1 MSKLE
6 KIINTKNNTF
16 VLSNLKIKQAK
27 INSKSTSNKSS
38 NKIKIK
44 YTNKIKDKN
53 SPIKLS
59 KIIIDF
65 LLNLNE
71 MDNSIENIRVKLYSS
86 SNFVAQNLFD
96 YLDRNSKKFLS
107 LSDFK
112 FFLRDNQITFSEKNL
127 RKLIHNFD
135 KNNDFSLNFDEFLG
149 MIYPKKNKQVP
160 NTHSEEEGL
169 DSATKK
175 IFCELLC
182 AELNFVEKCFELSE
196 NVRNQKEFTAYE
208 AFKEIVG
215 EEKYININ
223 NLKNYLNNKEVK
235 LSDNDMNQLMFRIDK
250 DNDGLISYEEFK
262 DIFSPLSGN
271 IDLNNYT
278 TRNYNKDIL
287 AQYDNDDEKDDI
299 QLDVKNINNNINNN
313 SNNKAKPKYSV
324 SIKNEN
330 EKNINF
336 KENKENDKNII
347 NIKKAE
353 ERYNFDL
360 DLNLDNNK
368 NIKTQKKIISNTNT
382 EIDNN
387 KNHIPSNSLKIY
399 KENIKNTKTEIDNN
413 KMEYDEKTY
422 HSKNKSINNYSS
434 RSFSN
439 NNLLEHTK
447 SILGI
452 GQNNLV
458 NKIKVNSYLNNTNIS
473 MPKNMKKRIIE
484 IEYENDCD
492 METQIRNIEKIN
504 KPYQNEKVN
513 DNNTDIISDS
523 ALNFDYSR
531 FTNKDRH
538 NGSYYF
544 KQRNKGEIIESNNNS
559 TNNISNLSQD
569 ENNKNNVNKN
579 KNKDILLRNN
589 NKIKNT
595 NKKNSFSLEYNYN
608 NLFSF
613 KDEMNFKEKEKSI
626 NSKINKTQFQT
637 TNQTFNEENIDQ
649 KNILNFNYTKENK
662 TDIINNSS
670 TNNDTS
676 YKTENRNAQKY
687 LDSLENINQ
696 ENIDESPLDLEQ
708 NINQYH
714 YKIKLTRNLTRNN
727 IPNQAPNKNKSKN
740 NYFFKE
746 PKNIKNYNINNI
758 NDNQNK
764 SCLMPKFKA
773 ETDLFN
779 KEFDNMDINIYNS
792 NPQNMCNS
800 CESNK
805 CPNCKCKKIKNINL
819 GIYNQ
824 NENDNDIFIYKNN
837 NNINN
842 INNNNGRKT
851 KTRKSSSLPKDYYTY
866 KDNNLNLDYSII
878 NIENNNNH
886 NIYERNSEINKINF
900 YHTNKT
906 GLKNIYRNPPK
917 RNNNNTNYNLNKSY
931 FYLESTSKNNNFKLN
946 QLDNKIPK
954 NNINNNNN
962 NKNKINMNNYNLNKK
977 SCNSNN
983 NISNSN
989 KFTSLYNLFLDFI
1002 KQDNAIETMRQ
1013 LISGRD
1019 DSNLMDL
1026 FSLFDHRGNKLIFVS
1041 DFIQS
1046 LKEFGLLINKE
1057 DIKYIYRKFNKKL
1070 NESFDFDEFC
1080 EIVLPKKHSN
1090 EKIMNI
1096 GNWSNLSKNKNYY
1109 RGISIE
1115 TKKMLGLLFKNIIEG
1130 EKSNEKYRRILVGNN
1145 ELSGFD
1151 LFNKIKKNYSVGI
1164 YKEDIANFMK
1174 KNKYKLNNN
1183 EIELIMDR
1191 FDKNKNGMIDYKE
1204 FIIEISPMNKQ

>member
-1 MSKLE
+1 M
-6 KIINTKNNTF
+6 
-16 VLSNLKIKQAK
+16 
-27 INSKSTSNKSS
+27 
-38 NKIKIK
+38 
-44 YTNKIKDKN
+44 
-53 SPIKLS
+53 
-59 KIIIDF
+59 
-65 LLNLNE
+65 
-71 MDNSIENIRVKLYSS
+71 
-86 SNFVAQNLFD
+86 
-96 YLDRNSKKFLS
+96 
-107 LSDFK
+107 
-112 FFLRDNQITFSEKNL
+112 
-127 RKLIHNFD
+127 
-135 KNNDFSLNFDEFLG
+135 
-149 MIYPKKNKQVP
+149 
-160 NTHSEEEGL
+160 
-169 DSATKK
+169 
-175 IFCELLC
+175 
-182 AELNFVEKCFELSE
+182 
-196 NVRNQKEFTAYE
+196 
-208 AFKEIVG
+208 
-215 EEKYININ
+215 
-223 NLKNYLNNKEVK
+223 
-235 LSDNDMNQLMFRIDK
+235 
-250 DNDGLISYEEFK
+250 
-262 DIFSPLSGN
+262 
-271 IDLNNYT
+271 
-278 TRNYNKDIL
+278 
-287 AQYDNDDEKDDI
+287 
-299 QLDVKNINNNINNN
+299 
-313 SNNKAKPKYSV
+313 
-324 SIKNEN
+324 
-330 EKNINF
+330 
-336 KENKENDKNII
+336 
-347 NIKKAE
+347 
-353 ERYNFDL
+353 
-360 DLNLDNNK
+360 
-368 NIKTQKKIISNTNT
+368 
-382 EIDNN
+382 
-387 KNHIPSNSLKIY
+387 KIY
-399 KENIKNTKTEIDNN
+399 EENIKNTKTEIDNN

-531 FTNKDRH
+531 FTNKDRY

-544 KQRNKGEIIESNNNS
+544 KQRNKGEIIESKNNS
-559 TNNISNLSQD
+559 INNISNLSQD

-696 ENIDESPLDLEQ
+696 ENIDESPLDLKQ

-727 IPNQAPNKNKSKN
+727 IPNQAPHKNKSKN

-758 NDNQNK
+758 NENQNK

-866 KDNNLNLDYSII
+866 KDNNLNLDYSIN

-1130 EKSNEKYRRILVGNN
+1130 EKSNEKYRRILAGNN

>member
-1 MSKLE
+1 
-6 KIINTKNNTF
+6 
-16 VLSNLKIKQAK
+16 
-27 INSKSTSNKSS
+27 
-38 NKIKIK
+38 
-44 YTNKIKDKN
+44 
-53 SPIKLS
+53 
-59 KIIIDF
+59 
-65 LLNLNE
+65 
-71 MDNSIENIRVKLYSS
+71 
-86 SNFVAQNLFD
+86 
-96 YLDRNSKKFLS
+96 
-107 LSDFK
+107 
-112 FFLRDNQITFSEKNL
+112 
-127 RKLIHNFD
+127 
-135 KNNDFSLNFDEFLG
+135 
-149 MIYPKKNKQVP
+149 
-160 NTHSEEEGL
+160 
-169 DSATKK
+169 
-175 IFCELLC
+175 
-182 AELNFVEKCFELSE
+182 
-196 NVRNQKEFTAYE
+196 
-208 AFKEIVG
+208 
-215 EEKYININ
+215 
-223 NLKNYLNNKEVK
+223 
-235 LSDNDMNQLMFRIDK
+235 
-250 DNDGLISYEEFK
+250 
-262 DIFSPLSGN
+262 
-271 IDLNNYT
+271 
-278 TRNYNKDIL
+278 
-287 AQYDNDDEKDDI
+287 
-299 QLDVKNINNNINNN
+299 
-313 SNNKAKPKYSV
+313 
-324 SIKNEN
+324 
-330 EKNINF
+330 
-336 KENKENDKNII
+336 
-347 NIKKAE
+347 
-353 ERYNFDL
+353 
-360 DLNLDNNK
+360 
-368 NIKTQKKIISNTNT
+368 
-382 EIDNN
+382 
-387 KNHIPSNSLKIY
+387 
-399 KENIKNTKTEIDNN
+399 
-413 KMEYDEKTY
+413 
-422 HSKNKSINNYSS
+422 
-434 RSFSN
+434 
-439 NNLLEHTK
+439 
-447 SILGI
+447 
-452 GQNNLV
+452 
-458 NKIKVNSYLNNTNIS
+458 

-531 FTNKDRH
+531 FTNKDRY

-544 KQRNKGEIIESNNNS
+544 KQRNKGEIIESKNNS
-559 TNNISNLSQD
+559 INNISNLSQD

-758 NDNQNK
+758 NENQNK

-779 KEFDNMDINIYNS
+779 KELDNMDINIYNN
-792 NPQNMCNS
+792 NPKNICNS

-805 CPNCKCKKIKNINL
+805 CPNCKCKIIKNINL
-819 GIYNQ
+819 DNYNQ

-842 INNNNGRKT
+842 INNNNGKKT

-866 KDNNLNLDYSII
+866 KDNNLDLDYSIN

-1130 EKSNEKYRRILVGNN
+1130 EKSNEKYRRILAGNN
-1145 ELSGFD
+1145 ELNGFD

-1174 KNKYKLNNN
+1174 KNKYKLNSN

>member
-1 MSKLE
+1 
-6 KIINTKNNTF
+6 
-16 VLSNLKIKQAK
+16 
-27 INSKSTSNKSS
+27 
-38 NKIKIK
+38 
-44 YTNKIKDKN
+44 
-53 SPIKLS
+53 
-59 KIIIDF
+59 
-65 LLNLNE
+65 
-71 MDNSIENIRVKLYSS
+71 
-86 SNFVAQNLFD
+86 
-96 YLDRNSKKFLS
+96 
-107 LSDFK
+107 
-112 FFLRDNQITFSEKNL
+112 
-127 RKLIHNFD
+127 
-135 KNNDFSLNFDEFLG
+135 
-149 MIYPKKNKQVP
+149 
-160 NTHSEEEGL
+160 
-169 DSATKK
+169 
-175 IFCELLC
+175 
-182 AELNFVEKCFELSE
+182 
-196 NVRNQKEFTAYE
+196 
-208 AFKEIVG
+208 
-215 EEKYININ
+215 
-223 NLKNYLNNKEVK
+223 
-235 LSDNDMNQLMFRIDK
+235 
-250 DNDGLISYEEFK
+250 
-262 DIFSPLSGN
+262 
-271 IDLNNYT
+271 
-278 TRNYNKDIL
+278 
-287 AQYDNDDEKDDI
+287 
-299 QLDVKNINNNINNN
+299 
-313 SNNKAKPKYSV
+313 
-324 SIKNEN
+324 
-330 EKNINF
+330 
-336 KENKENDKNII
+336 
-347 NIKKAE
+347 
-353 ERYNFDL
+353 
-360 DLNLDNNK
+360 
-368 NIKTQKKIISNTNT
+368 
-382 EIDNN
+382 
-387 KNHIPSNSLKIY
+387 
-399 KENIKNTKTEIDNN
+399 
-413 KMEYDEKTY
+413 
-422 HSKNKSINNYSS
+422 
-434 RSFSN
+434 
-439 NNLLEHTK
+439 
-447 SILGI
+447 
-452 GQNNLV
+452 
-458 NKIKVNSYLNNTNIS
+458 
-473 MPKNMKKRIIE
+473 
-484 IEYENDCD
+484 
-492 METQIRNIEKIN
+492 
-504 KPYQNEKVN
+504 
-513 DNNTDIISDS
+513 
-523 ALNFDYSR
+523 
-531 FTNKDRH
+531 
-538 NGSYYF
+538 
-544 KQRNKGEIIESNNNS
+544 
-559 TNNISNLSQD
+559 
-569 ENNKNNVNKN
+569 
-579 KNKDILLRNN
+579 
-589 NKIKNT
+589 
-595 NKKNSFSLEYNYN
+595 
-608 NLFSF
+608 
-613 KDEMNFKEKEKSI
+613 MNFKEKDKSI

-779 KEFDNMDINIYNS
+779 KELDNMDINIYNN
-792 NPQNMCNS
+792 NPKNICNS

-805 CPNCKCKKIKNINL
+805 CPNCKCKIIKNINL
-819 GIYNQ
+819 DNYNQ

-842 INNNNGRKT
+842 INNSNGRKT

-866 KDNNLNLDYSII
+866 KDNNLNLDYSIN

-931 FYLESTSKNNNFKLN
+931 FYLESTSKNNIFKLN

-1130 EKSNEKYRRILVGNN
+1130 EKSNEKYRRILAGNN

-1174 KNKYKLNNN
+1174 KNKYKLNSN

>member
-1 MSKLE
+1 
-6 KIINTKNNTF
+6 
-16 VLSNLKIKQAK
+16 
-27 INSKSTSNKSS
+27 
-38 NKIKIK
+38 
-44 YTNKIKDKN
+44 
-53 SPIKLS
+53 
-59 KIIIDF
+59 
-65 LLNLNE
+65 
-71 MDNSIENIRVKLYSS
+71 
-86 SNFVAQNLFD
+86 
-96 YLDRNSKKFLS
+96 
-107 LSDFK
+107 
-112 FFLRDNQITFSEKNL
+112 
-127 RKLIHNFD
+127 
-135 KNNDFSLNFDEFLG
+135 
-149 MIYPKKNKQVP
+149 
-160 NTHSEEEGL
+160 
-169 DSATKK
+169 
-175 IFCELLC
+175 
-182 AELNFVEKCFELSE
+182 
-196 NVRNQKEFTAYE
+196 
-208 AFKEIVG
+208 
-215 EEKYININ
+215 
-223 NLKNYLNNKEVK
+223 
-235 LSDNDMNQLMFRIDK
+235 
-250 DNDGLISYEEFK
+250 
-262 DIFSPLSGN
+262 
-271 IDLNNYT
+271 
-278 TRNYNKDIL
+278 
-287 AQYDNDDEKDDI
+287 
-299 QLDVKNINNNINNN
+299 
-313 SNNKAKPKYSV
+313 
-324 SIKNEN
+324 
-330 EKNINF
+330 
-336 KENKENDKNII
+336 
-347 NIKKAE
+347 
-353 ERYNFDL
+353 
-360 DLNLDNNK
+360 
-368 NIKTQKKIISNTNT
+368 
-382 EIDNN
+382 
-387 KNHIPSNSLKIY
+387 
-399 KENIKNTKTEIDNN
+399 
-413 KMEYDEKTY
+413 MEYDEKTY

-458 NKIKVNSYLNNTNIS
+458 NKIKVNSYLYNTNIS

-544 KQRNKGEIIESNNNS
+544 KQRNKGEIIESKNNS
-559 TNNISNLSQD
+559 INNISNLSQD
-569 ENNKNNVNKN
+569 ENNKNNANKN

-676 YKTENRNAQKY
+676 YKTENRNVQKY

-727 IPNQAPNKNKSKN
+727 IPNQAPHKNKSKN

-746 PKNIKNYNINNI
+746 PKNIQNYNINNI
-758 NDNQNK
+758 NENQNK

-792 NPQNMCNS
+792 NPRNMCNS

-824 NENDNDIFIYKNN
+824 NENDNHIFIYKNN

-866 KDNNLNLDYSII
+866 KDNNLNLDYSIN